1 MVTKYALYV
10 QLPASMGSGTLS
22 PTGHHG
28 ERSNSGGLAS
38 AHGSNA
44 VLDAGRQ
51 RPHVRRRRQRDY
63 QHAGDARHDLK

>member
-44 VLDAGRQ
+44 VLDAGGNGLMSGG
-51 RPHVRRRRQRDY
+51 
-63 QHAGDARHDLK
+63 AGNGITNMQVMPAMT